1 MFVSVLVCNML
12 PIQYYI
18 SDTKLDWLSGLR
30 SDQLAE
36 LILSVQSCCA
46 CKITM
51 INELPEASCKPTI
64 NALMESINA
73 LMESIN
79 ALMESNN
86 ATITD
91 RD

>member
-1 MFVSVLVCNML
+1 ML

-36 LILSVQSCCA
+36 LILLVQSCCA

-51 INELPEASCKPTI
+51 ILNELPEASCKLTN